1 MGRDVF
7 TAMLGSMRPL
17 ARKPISISAVCLVAA
32 LTSVSLSCGGGG
44 GEEDAGRDASVDAAL
59 DAGPPPPAW
68 PSRLPATTSLGERRG
83 RAIARSI
90 VHVHSP
96 LSHDACDGT
105 GWVDGALADEACLAR
120 FRAALC
126 ALRIDTAMV
135 TDHVPHLDEV
145 GFEGALWIAE
155 GDERVENAAGEVI
168 ASRMACPD
176 GHRVLLTVGS
186 ENALMPLGLERHPG
200 APGDLEGMRAI
211 YEGSDPASIAALRET
226 GALIWQAHTEERPL
240 EDLRA
245 RDLDGLEI
253 YNLHANVDPGIREE
267 HLGLDPAGFLPAL
280 LDFTRP
286 AFRLPPDLALLAF
299 VEPNRPALDRWDT
312 LLSEGLRVSG
322 SGGCDAHE
330 NVFPMELADGER
342 ADSYRRMM
350 YWIQNHLLVD
360 GDSPEDAKAALASG
374 RFYVTSEIFGPPVG
388 FDFVAEGGAEMG
400 ETASVGDTLRVVAP
414 ALPEGWPQ
422 DPPPVV
428 TLRLF
433 HARAGGGVEVATS
446 DGATLE
452 HVATEPG
459 AYRVEVWMA
468 PEHARP
474 FLGARADRLLR
485 DVVWVYSNPIFV
497 E

>member
-1 MGRDVF
+1 
-7 TAMLGSMRPL
+7 MLG
-17 ARKPISISAVCLVAA
+17 
-32 LTSVSLSCGGGG
+32 LSCGESAPGDAGAPDAG
-44 GEEDAGRDASVDAAL
+44 PEDAAF

-68 PSRLPATTSLGERRG
+68 PGRLPGAESLGERRG
-83 RAIARSI
+83 RSISRAI

-96 LSHDACDGT
+96 LSHDACDGA
-105 GWVDGALADEACLAR
+105 GWVDGALADETCLAN

-126 ALRIDTAMV
+126 ALRIDAAMI
-135 TDHVPHLDEV
+135 TDHTPHLDEV

-155 GDERVENAAGEVI
+155 GDEPVTNAAGDVI

-186 ENALMPLGLERHPG
+186 ENVLMPLGLERHPG
-200 APGDLEGMRAI
+200 DPSDPEAVRAI
-211 YEGSDPASIAALRET
+211 YEGGDAASIAGLREA
-226 GALIWQAHTEERPL
+226 GALIWQAHTEERTV
-240 EDLRA
+240 EELRA
-245 RDLDGLEI
+245 RDLDGLEL

-286 AFRLPPDLALLAF
+286 ALRLPPDLALLAF
-299 VEPNRPALDRWDT
+299 LEPNRPALDRWDT
-312 LLSEGLRVSG
+312 LLADGLRVSG

-330 NVFPMELADGER
+330 NALPMELADGER

-360 GDSPEDAKAALASG
+360 DDSPEAAKAALGAG

-388 FDFVAEGGAEMG
+388 FDFVARDAETGGDAEMG

-414 ALPEGWPQ
+414 ALPEDWPQ
-422 DPPPVV
+422 DPQPVV

-433 HARAGGGVEVATS
+433 RAQDGGAVEVATS

-452 HVATEPG
+452 HVTTEPG

-474 FLGARADRLLR
+474 FLGTRADRLLR
-485 DVVWVYSNPIFV
+485 DVVWVYSNPIFI